1 MFKVQLLFVLMACMA
16 FQSCHA
22 DLLPLL
28 GLGGDTSTS
37 TQHHTT
43 KAAEAA
49 GATATHHAKEAHS
62 TKADTGLLGLSLP
75 LGGAS
80 SAPSGSNLLSAL
92 LPTASS
98 SLNTAFPSG
107 VSSGMSSSSSIS
119 ASVSSS
125 FAMPSSSLVALPT
138 SSIASTSL
146 APPPPPQSTPVVV
159 LTSTIPPPAATAASS
174 ANIVLPTAGLLM
186 AVLFALAANM

>member
-1 MFKVQLLFVLMACMA
+1 MFKPQLLFVLMAFMA

-28 GLGGDTSTS
+28 GLGGDSSTS
-37 TQHHTT
+37 THHPTT
-43 KAAEAA
+43 KAAE
-49 GATATHHAKEAHS
+49 ATATHHAKEAHS
-62 TKADTGLLGLSLP
+62 SKADSGILGLSIP

-80 SAPSGSNLLSAL
+80 SASNLLSAL

-98 SLNTAFPSG
+98 SLNTAVPSG
-107 VSSGMSSSSSIS
+107 VSSGLSSSSIS
-119 ASVSSS
+119 ASSS
-125 FAMPSSSLVALPT
+125 FAMPSSSSVALPT

-146 APPPPPQSTPVVV
+146 APPPPPQSTPVVI

-174 ANIVLPTAGLLM
+174 ANSILPTAGLLM
-186 AVLFALAANM
+186 AGLLALAANL